1 MQDKEEKMNRNF
13 KRFAGM
19 VLLLA
24 ALWTPAF
31 AGGQQQQEGD
41 GKVDLRVAWWGAT
54 GRDEKYLTII
64 EEYENRNPDITI
76 TPEYQVWADYW
87 SKMATMVAARNLPDV
102 HQYTNNQ
109 LGEYAAKGAVI
120 PLDPY
125 ISDGVINL
133 DNWNMTM
140 VDSGRI
146 DGDLMALT
154 IGVTGP
160 AAIIN
165 VTWAEE
171 LGIPVPDFDAQ
182 FTWDQFRD
190 YLRTEVTPR
199 LPDGAYAHG
208 DFGTAENYFW
218 TWIRQNGAEW
228 IDSQGNYAV
237 PADVLEGWYAL
248 LEGMRQ
254 EGSVPPLSFTVED
267 SSKARGDN
275 AFNRR
280 MMLIRPTNANQ
291 AKLEQAYMTVEGDRV
306 ELRRLPMLPGIES
319 PRESLITSALAIA
332 ANSDYKD
339 AAAEYINYFVNDE
352 YAQGVYKGEIGVPG
366 SYTVQEMLLPNLDRV
381 AAQEFEY
388 INLITSGGVPG
399 TDPKPAGIWAFDAEI
414 QQMNQRVAAGDLTPA
429 EAAEAIIERANTFL
443 DSLR

>member
-1 MQDKEEKMNRNF
+1 MNRTI
-13 KRFAGM
+13 KRFFGM

-31 AGGQQQQEGD
+31 ASGQQQEEAD
-41 GKVDLRVAWWGAT
+41 GTVDLRVAWWGAT
-54 GRDEKYLTII
+54 GRDEKYLAII
-64 EEYENRNPDITI
+64 EEYESRNPNISI
-76 TPEYQVWADYW
+76 TPEYQGWADYW
-87 SKMATMVAARNLPDV
+87 GKMATMVAARNLPDV

-109 LGEYAAKGAVI
+109 LGEYAAKGAVVS
-120 PLDPY
+120 LEPY
-125 ISDGVINL
+125 IDSGVIDL

-146 DGDLMALT
+146 DGDLVAVT

-160 AAIIN
+160 SAIFN

-171 LGIPVPDFDAQ
+171 LGIPVPAFDAQ
-182 FTWDQFRD
+182 FTWDEFQE
-190 YLRTEVTPR
+190 YLQTEVNPR

-218 TWIRQNGAEW
+218 TWIRQNDADW
-228 IDSQGNYAV
+228 LDSAGNYAV
-237 PADVLEGWYAL
+237 SAEVLAGWYGL
-248 LEGMRQ
+248 LEDMRDA
-254 EGSVPPLSFTVED
+254 GSVPPLAFTVED
-267 SSKARGDN
+267 NTKARGDN

-291 AKLEQAYMTVEGDRV
+291 AKLEQAYMAFEGDRV
-306 ELRRLPMLPGIES
+306 ELRRLPMLTGLDN
-319 PRESLITSALAIA
+319 PRECLITSALAIA
-332 ANSDYKD
+332 ANSDNPD
-339 AAAEYINYFVNDE
+339 ASAEYINYFINDAE
-352 YAQGVYKGEIGVPG
+352 AQTIYNGEIGVPG
-366 SYTVQEMLLPNLDRV
+366 SYTIQEMLLPNLDTV

-443 DSLR
+443 DSLE